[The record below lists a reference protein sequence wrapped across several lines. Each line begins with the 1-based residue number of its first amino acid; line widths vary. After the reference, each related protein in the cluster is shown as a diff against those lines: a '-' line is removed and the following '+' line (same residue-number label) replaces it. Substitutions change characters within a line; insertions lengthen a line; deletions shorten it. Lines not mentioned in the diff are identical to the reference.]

1 MSTAISA
8 TPVMS
13 PSGSWEGNQENAQC
27 RNCWLPADGLAAPGA
42 PVPAAGTAGPA
53 AAGSWPSW
61 PSLAGAAAPSGA
73 GTGNVTAWSD
83 SSSGWSSASTW
94 RTADSA
100 RPASGPGQI
109 SDGVRPMCS
118 DWSIPCHRARV
129 WFTRRNRRSEPK
141 KANAIGAS
149 RSSVASRAESDTSIP
164 DTRGPGTDVP
174 VLMCSTPA
182 PSVRVP

>member
-1 MSTAISA
+1 M
-8 TPVMS
+8 P
-13 PSGSWEGNQENAQC
+13 E
-27 RNCWLPADGLAAPGA
+27 LLAARGRAGGA
-42 PVPAAGTAGPA
+42 GR
-53 AAGSWPSW
+53 AGSRGRDGGAGRRRV
-61 PSLAGAAAPSGA
+61 LAVPGRRGGPVRA

-83 SSSGWSSASTW
+83 SSNGWSSASTW

-100 RPASGPGQI
+100 RAASGPGQI
-109 SDGVRPMCS
+109 SDGVRPTWS
-118 DWSIPCHRARV
+118 DWSIPRHRARV